1 MLSKYTGYSPVEKS
15 NHCVVGVVRVL
26 PKKAIFL
33 LTDFCRVA
41 PEPQPFVSLCFTSG
55 STGNYEF
62 RIFLKLSWAFS

>member
-41 PEPQPFVSLCFTSG
+41 PEPQPFVSLCSLRAP
-55 STGNYEF
+55 SAKAS
-62 RIFLKLSWAFS
+62 RII